1 MKCGFRFF
9 LFLVIALSF
18 SSINVFAQGASREDL
33 LKETESR
40 REELL
45 SLEKKLLAP
54 ADEDRTAYAS
64 LLRQPDTGIIRLIP
78 RENKLT
84 IGGAYYSFS
93 RLTHEYGY
101 GSDIELQQ
109 DSLSVGFAGADF
121 GMLTNLGDVPL
132 EDLVLEQPALRF
144 LASYEPPL
152 REPDARAEAR
162 RVGEGLT
169 VEGMSFRN
177 RLPVEVK
184 STYLLR
190 SINYDRADVFVA
202 FRIVRK
208 DVDRSIVIVWKLLKK
223 YPKPELARSNQ
234 QPRD

>member
-1 MKCGFRFF
+1 MKCGFRF
-9 LFLVIALSF
+9 LLCLVIALSF

-40 REELL
+40 REDLV

-54 ADEDRTAYAS
+54 AEEDRAAYATI
-64 LLRQPDTGIIRLIP
+64 LRQPDTGIIRLIP

-101 GSDIELQQ
+101 GSDLSLEQ
-109 DSLSVGFAGADF
+109 DYLSVGFAGADF
-121 GMLTNLGDVPL
+121 GMLTNLGDVSL
-132 EDLVLEQPALRF
+132 EEMVMEQPALRF
-144 LASYEPPL
+144 LAGYEPPR
-152 REPDARAEAR
+152 READARVEQR
-162 RVGEGLT
+162 RISDGFMADGIAY
-169 VEGMSFRN
+169 RN
-177 RLPVEVK
+177 RLPLEVK
-184 STYLLR
+184 ATYLLR

-208 DVDRSIVIVWKLLKK
+208 DVDRSIVIVWKLLKR
-223 YPKPELARSNQ
+223 YPKPELTRTNQ
-234 QPRD
+234 AAN

>member
-1 MKCGFRFF
+1 MKCLFKT
-9 LFLVIALSF
+9 LPFLVIVLAF
-18 SSINVFAQGASREDL
+18 SSIDVFAQSASREDL
-33 LKETESR
+33 LKEVESR
-40 REELL
+40 REELT
-45 SLEKKLLAP
+45 SLEKKLLTP
-54 ADEDRTAYAS
+54 SEEDRAAYAAF
-64 LLRQPDTGIIRLIP
+64 LRGPDTGIIRLIP

-93 RLTHEYGY
+93 RLTHDSGY
-101 GSDIELQQ
+101 GSDISLEQ

-132 EDLVLEQPALRF
+132 EDVVLEQPALRF
-144 LASYEPPL
+144 LASYEPPH
-152 REPDARAEAR
+152 REPDARSEQR
-162 RVGEGLT
+162 RVSDGWTLEGI
-169 VEGMSFRN
+169 SYRN

-208 DVDRSIVIVWKLLKK
+208 EVDRSVVIVWKLLKR
-223 YPKPELARSNQ
+223 YPKPELARAN
-234 QPRD
+234 

>member
-1 MKCGFRFF
+1 MKSLFKSF
-9 LFLVIALSF
+9 LLLVVVLSF
-18 SSINVFAQGASREDL
+18 CSIDVFAQASSREDL
-33 LKETESR
+33 LKEVETR
-40 REELL
+40 REELT

-54 ADEDRTAYAS
+54 SAEDPAAYAS

-93 RLTHEYGY
+93 RLSHDYGY
-101 GSDIELQQ
+101 GTDISLEQ
-109 DSLSVGFAGADF
+109 DSLSVGFVGADF

-132 EDLVLEQPALRF
+132 EDIALEQPALRF
-144 LASYEPPL
+144 LADYEPPH
-152 REPDARAEAR
+152 REPDARVEQR
-162 RVGEGLT
+162 RVSDGLILEG
-169 VEGMSFRN
+169 VSYRN

-190 SINYDRADVFVA
+190 SINYDRSDVFVA

-208 DVDRSIVIVWKLLKK
+208 DVDRSVVMVWRLLKK
-223 YPKPELARSNQ
+223 YPKPELIRAN
-234 QPRD
+234 

>member
-1 MKCGFRFF
+1 MKSLFKSL
-9 LFLVIALSF
+9 LFLVVALSF
-18 SSINVFAQGASREDL
+18 LSIDVFAQGASREDL
-33 LKETESR
+33 LKEVESR
-40 REELL
+40 REELT

-54 ADEDRTAYAS
+54 SEEDRAAYAT

-109 DSLSVGFAGADF
+109 DYLSVGFAGADF

-132 EDLVLEQPALRF
+132 EDLVMEQPALRF
-144 LASYEPPL
+144 LAGYETPR
-152 REPDARAEAR
+152 REPDARSEYR
-162 RVGEGLT
+162 RASEGFT
-169 VEGMSFRN
+169 SDGTSYRS

-184 STYLLR
+184 TTYLLR
-190 SINYDRADVFVA
+190 SINYDQADVLVA
-202 FRIVRK
+202 FSVVRK
-208 DVDRSIVIVWKLLKK
+208 DIDRSVIIVWKLLKR
-223 YPKPELARSNQ
+223 YPKPELVRTNQ
-234 QPRD
+234 AAN